1 MGASTH
7 TCIGIIPIWRT
18 NVYKLY
24 IYATACL
31 FFFERCVYGLLFDGV
46 SWNRIVGR
54 SMCIYVESRFVF
66 VSNLNK
72 SASLLYVDQ
81 ARFHEYFVHRK
92 W

>member
-46 SWNRIVGR
+46 S
-54 SMCIYVESRFVF
+54 
-66 VSNLNK
+66 
-72 SASLLYVDQ
+72 
-81 ARFHEYFVHRK
+81 
-92 W
+92 